1 MKKLDFI
8 FDTDVGSDCDDMMA
22 LTYLVYAKRN
32 LNLNLKAVTY
42 SHNCPHAIAAIKA
55 FFKDLGEEIPPIGR
69 MPAVPVE
76 KDNYSRA
83 VAQKYA
89 TEEDYAPVP
98 DAVSVLRRALAES
111 EGAILC
117 AVGPFTNVAALL
129 NSQPDEISPLDG
141 VSLVREKCAKV
152 VVMGGRFT
160 PEPDGSIRLEWN
172 ALVDPV
178 ATKAMAEL
186 CPVPMVFSPFEL
198 GWNMITGGPIM
209 EKYGTETPLSMAFVS
224 YSEARAHGGRHSWD
238 PATAVYAIEG
248 EKDFFKLGNSG
259 TVTVDAEGR
268 TFFTEAE
275 DGLHTI
281 LSVRTGNGLTE
292 QQSKDRI
299 AAYID
304 DCSMQVYER

>member
-1 MKKLDFI
+1 M
-8 FDTDVGSDCDDMMA
+8 
-22 LTYLVYAKRN
+22 
-32 LNLNLKAVTY
+32 
-42 SHNCPHAIAAIKA
+42 
-55 FFKDLGEEIPPIGR
+55 
-69 MPAVPVE
+69 
-76 KDNYSRA
+76 
-83 VAQKYA
+83 
-89 TEEDYAPVP
+89 
-98 DAVSVLRRALAES
+98 
-111 EGAILC
+111 
-117 AVGPFTNVAALL
+117 
-129 NSQPDEISPLDG
+129 
-141 VSLVREKCAKV
+141 EKC
-152 VVMGGRFT
+152 
-160 PEPDGSIRLEWN
+160 
-172 ALVDPV
+172 
-178 ATKAMAEL
+178 
-186 CPVPMVFSPFEL
+186 
-198 GWNMITGGPIM
+198 
-209 EKYGTETPLSMAFVS
+209 GTETPLSMAFVS